1 MLIRSLLFLL
11 AILTGVSAAQASRS
25 AAHVPSEIGSPQI
38 GEKYVSIAGQRRHHC
53 IARPA
58 KFLITEYS
66 LAAQKSD
73 HCGAQIRHIFIPA
86 THCSD
91 RLRE

>member
-25 AAHVPSEIGSPQI
+25 AAHAPSEIGCPQI
-38 GEKYVSIAGQRRHHC
+38 SEKHVSIAGLRGRHR

-73 HCGAQIRHIFIPA
+73 YCRAQIRHIFIPA
-86 THCSD
+86 TQRSD